1 MYKLIDYSA
10 NACAA
15 VFLHLPKVV
24 MISNLYYL
32 SSMYV
37 PEYVVFKTY
46 TPKKVPPAFA
56 SLFLGKTG
64 RLSTT
69 TNSLQNSFWYILRA
83 CPTFYRITQLWN
95 LQIYTYSIHMCQVPF
110 GMHIH

>member
-32 SSMYV
+32 SSKYV
-37 PEYVVFKTY
+37 PKYVVFKTY
-46 TPKKVPPAFA
+46 TPKK
-56 SLFLGKTG
+56 G
-64 RLSTT
+64 ST
-69 TNSLQNSFWYILRA
+69 SF
-83 CPTFYRITQLWN
+83 C
-95 LQIYTYSIHMCQVPF
+95 
-110 GMHIH
+110 

>member
-32 SSMYV
+32 GSMYYV

-46 TPKKVPPAFA
+46 TPKK
-56 SLFLGKTG
+56 G
-64 RLSTT
+64 ST
-69 TNSLQNSFWYILRA
+69 SF
-83 CPTFYRITQLWN
+83 C
-95 LQIYTYSIHMCQVPF
+95 
-110 GMHIH
+110 